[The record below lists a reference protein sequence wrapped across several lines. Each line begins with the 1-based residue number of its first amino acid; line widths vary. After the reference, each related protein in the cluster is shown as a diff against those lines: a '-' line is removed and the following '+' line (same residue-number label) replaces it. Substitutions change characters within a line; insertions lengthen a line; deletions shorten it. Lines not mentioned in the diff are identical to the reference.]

1 MKKRFLYFL
10 YLLIVLLSCSKT
22 KPVPD
27 PSVELTFGTLSSGTY
42 TSFVPFKNQDTIELS
57 QLDTIKYFN
66 IKISE
71 MHLDSSYFVGTPRKP
86 IFNVDISSS
95 TDIEHFLSGSN
106 CFLGGYGG
114 GGNTDYTIEGE
125 IYFPFRISKNPIP
138 NNNILELKSE
148 NGYLVISYLSVY
160 SKLLVRDSL
169 FVYKR

>member
-1 MKKRFLYFL
+1 VKKIIPYYLFLSL
-10 YLLIVLLSCSKT
+10 VLLSCSKT

-42 TSFVPFKNQDTIELS
+42 TTFVPFKNQDTIELS
-57 QLDTIKYFN
+57 QLDTIKYFY

-71 MHLDSSYFVGTPRKP
+71 MHLDSSYFVGTQRKP
-86 IFNVDISSS
+86 IFNVDISSN
-95 TDIEHFLSGSN
+95 TDNEHFLSGSN

-114 GGNTDYTIEGE
+114 SGNTDCTIEGE
-125 IYFPFRISKNPIP
+125 IYFPFRISKNPIHD
-138 NNNILELKSE
+138 NNILELNSE

-160 SKLLVRDSL
+160 SKLLVGDSL